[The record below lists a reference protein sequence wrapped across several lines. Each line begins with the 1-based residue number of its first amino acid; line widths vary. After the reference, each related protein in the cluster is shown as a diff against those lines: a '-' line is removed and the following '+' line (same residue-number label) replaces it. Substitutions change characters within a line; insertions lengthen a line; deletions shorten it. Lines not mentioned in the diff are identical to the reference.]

1 MKKAMSLLTATAMA
15 ATLLA
20 GCGGGTASSS
30 AAPAAD
36 STSTEASSTAA
47 EPAADAAAEEGKVLN
62 IWCWN
67 DEFQS
72 RFNDYYP
79 GVKEIAADKSTTTL
93 DNGVTVKW
101 TINPN
106 DNNNYQNKLDEA
118 LLKQDS
124 AAADDKID
132 IFLIEADYALKYVD
146 SEYTLD
152 VKKDVGLTDDD
163 LKDQYQY
170 TKDIVTVDGV
180 QKGTTWQ
187 ATPGLFAYRRS
198 IAKDVLGTDDPTE
211 VQAALSDWDKFNDVA
226 EKAAAKGYKMLSG
239 YDDSYRTF
247 SNNVSAGWV
256 DGTTVKV
263 DPNIMNWVDQTKTYT
278 DNGYNNKT
286 SLWSDQ
292 WAADQGPAGKVFGF
306 FYSTWGINFTLLG
319 NSLATPESEG
329 GKQEV
334 GNGIFGDYAVCQGP
348 QPYYWGGT
356 WICAAAGTDNI
367 STIKDVMYSL
377 TCDADIMTKITE
389 DTQDYTNCKEG
400 NVVLAAEECGA
411 EVRVS
416 CDGIHSALAVGVV
429 LRILGDLG
437 HDVSIAGQRVH
448 DILDRGDVVSAGCCA
463 DPGAAPVIRLRALA
477 DCIIAE
483 DTVADFL
490 LASLRLRRG
499 QRVALF
505 AEVAP
510 TIDMSNAGPYDQGC
524 NETFQSCFKDYF
536 DGTVDLETAKK
547 NFEDQIKVKY
557 PELSSVEWPA

>member
-20 GCGGGTASSS
+20 GCGGGAASSS

-198 IAKDVLGTDDPTE
+198 IAEDVLGTDDPTE

-256 DGTTVKV
+256 DGTTVTV
-263 DPNIMNWVDQTKTYT
+263 DENIMKWVEQTKEYT
-278 DNGYNNKT
+278 DKGYNNKS
-286 SLWSDQ
+286 SLWDSQ
-292 WAADQGPAGKVFGF
+292 WASDQGPTGKVFGF

-319 NSLATPESEG
+319 NSLATPTSEG
-329 GKQEV
+329 GKEEV
-334 GNGIFGDYAVCQGP
+334 GNGIYGDYAVCEGP

-356 WICAAAGTDNI
+356 WICGAAGSDNI
-367 STIKDVMYSL
+367 ELIRDVMQKL
-377 TCDADIMTKITE
+377 TCDEAIMKQITL
-389 DTQDYTNCKEG
+389 DTEDYTNNEK
-400 NVVLAAEECGA
+400 AMEE
-411 EVRVS
+411 
-416 CDGIHSALAVGVV
+416 
-429 LRILGDLG
+429 
-437 HDVSIAGQRVH
+437 IANS
-448 DILDRGDVVSAGCCA
+448 DYKS
-463 DPGAAPVIRLRALA
+463 
-477 DCIIAE
+477 
-483 DTVADFL
+483 DFL
-490 LASLRLRRG
+490 GG
-499 QRVALF
+499 QNHIALF
-505 AEVAP
+505 AEAA
-510 TIDMSNAGPYDQGC
+510 TKIDMSNAGPYDQGL
-524 NETFQSCFKDYF
+524 NESFQTAFKDYF
-536 DGTVDLETAKK
+536 TGTVDEDTAKANFETA
-547 NFEDQIKVKY
+547 IKEKY
-557 PELSSVEWPA
+557 PELTDVVWPA